1 MVFTLDQAYNWMA
14 IIVFILR
21 SIRNDATL
29 HGWMDFVTKSITW
42 RWGSNITMSYYGT
55 ECPNL
60 GHSGLSTKMA
70 PIRHPINKMKTW
82 SNYIN

>member
-60 GHSGLSTKMA
+60 KHSGPQQGKFALGAEHKNG
-70 PIRHPINKMKTW
+70 PHPASHK
-82 SNYIN
+82 

>member
-42 RWGSNITMSYYGT
+42 RWA

-60 GHSGLSTKMA
+60 KHSGPQQGKFALGAEHKNG
-70 PIRHPINKMKTW
+70 PHPASHK
-82 SNYIN
+82 